1 LRLSITSKVLACIY
15 ASGEMLPSQFYL
27 AFARR
32 PDGEERVGCGEG
44 EEPAKTGPK
53 TIRWDD

>member
-1 LRLSITSKVLACIY
+1 MGLQ
-15 ASGEMLPSQFYL
+15 PFQFYL

-53 TIRWDD
+53 TIRCDG